1 MEYRPFG
8 STELQ
13 VSVIGFGAWAIG
25 GPAMA
30 GQTPIG
36 WGPADD
42 GDSLRA
48 LRRAWDLGITF
59 YDTADFYGLGHSE
72 ELIGSVFGNSP
83 AVVIA
88 TKVGHR
94 LGDAGKV
101 VLDYSAGHI
110 RRACEESLR
119 RLRRDVID
127 YYQLHSAKL
136 DHLKQGEC
144 VEAMETLRAEGKI
157 RYWGTSLNTFRPE
170 IEGDYVLSHRLGDG
184 LQCVLNVINQRAGA
198 FVQRARVTGYG
209 IIARMPLQFG
219 LLSGKFT
226 RQTRFSPDDHRSF
239 RLAPELLAS
248 SLDALEEVWPYADA
262 MSISRTSFS
271 LSYCAS
277 IPGVSTV
284 IPGMRTPEQVESN
297 TKDIRIFSP
306 AQLSVLEQLYV
317 NRLQN
322 LVTLFEQQ
330 G

>member
-1 MEYRPFG
+1 MEYRSFG
-8 STELQ
+8 STELR

-72 ELIGSVFGNSP
+72 ELIGSVFGNNP

-94 LGDAGKV
+94 LGDTGEV

-136 DHLKQGEC
+136 DHLKQGDC
-144 VEAMETLRAEGKI
+144 IEALETLRSEGKV
-157 RYWGTSLNTFRPE
+157 RYWGISLNTFHPE

-184 LQCVLNVINQRAGA
+184 LQCVLNIINQRAAG
-198 FVQRARVTGYG
+198 FVHRAHAAGYG
-209 IIARMPLQFG
+209 VVARMPLQFG

-226 RQTRFSPDDHRSF
+226 RETRFSPDDHRSF
-239 RLAPELLAS
+239 RLTPELLAE
-248 SLDALEEVWPYADA
+248 SLDVLEEVWPHADA

-277 IPGVSTV
+277 VPGVSTV
-284 IPGMRTPEQVESN
+284 IPGMRTPEQVEMN
-297 TKDIRIFSP
+297 TKDIMK
-306 AQLSVLEQLYV
+306 LSHTQRNVLAQLYV

-322 LVTLFEQQ
+322 LVTLFERQ